1 MELTEADKAAARTY
15 FLTSAGQQ
23 FLFYLKLK
31 RPIIADFSDFKSDR
45 QFDVSVGEAKGWEAC
60 VREIEKIFDQSMAE
74 DPLITVAMTND
85 KPKTED

>member
-31 RPIIADFSDFKSDR
+31 RPVIADFTDYKSDR
-45 QFDVSVGEAKGWEAC
+45 QFDVSVGEAKGWESC
-60 VREIEKIFDQSMAE
+60 VREIEKIFDKTEAV
-74 DPLITVAMTND
+74 DPLVTESMSD
-85 KPKTED
+85 SKPKTED